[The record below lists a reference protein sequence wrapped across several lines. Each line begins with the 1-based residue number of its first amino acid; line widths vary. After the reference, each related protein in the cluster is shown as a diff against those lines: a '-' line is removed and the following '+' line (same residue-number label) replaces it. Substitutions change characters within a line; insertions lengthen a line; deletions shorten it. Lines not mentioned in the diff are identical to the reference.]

1 MSPVRDKKIL
11 SCFCE
16 KPPTFG
22 EVAKGRAKKFCITW
36 GKLRRKRESYLKKF
50 FENGKIVITEQIAVG
65 GLLYES
71 DSREDR

>member
-1 MSPVRDKKIL
+1 MSPIRNKKIL
-11 SCFCE
+11 SRFCE

-22 EVAKGRAKKFCITW
+22 EVAKVRTKKFCITW
-36 GKLRRKRESYLKKF
+36 GKLRRKREWLLKKF
-50 FENGKIVITEQIAVG
+50 FENGTLTVTEQAAAG